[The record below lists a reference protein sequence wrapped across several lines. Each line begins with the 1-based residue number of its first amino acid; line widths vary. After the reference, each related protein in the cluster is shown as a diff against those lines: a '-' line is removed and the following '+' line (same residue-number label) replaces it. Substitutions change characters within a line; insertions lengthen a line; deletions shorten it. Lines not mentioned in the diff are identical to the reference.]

1 MKYFYLCLIS
11 AFLIGCSKEDDSSN
25 SLYASNDAEIIAYLE
40 ANSIAATKTGS
51 GLYYFIS
58 KQGTGQSPRQSS
70 AVRVAYKG
78 YFTSGRIFDQ
88 SNSAGISFSLNQV
101 IAGWTEG
108 LTYFKEGGEGK
119 LFIPSNLG
127 YGDLGYGS
135 IPGGSVLVFDIK
147 LIEVKD

>member
-1 MKYFYLCLIS
+1 MS
-11 AFLIGCSKEDDSSN
+11 AFLIVCSKEDDSSN
-25 SLYASNDAEIIAYLE
+25 SPYASNDAEIIAYLE

-58 KQGTGQSPRQSS
+58 KQGTGASPVASS

-78 YFTSGRIFDQ
+78 YFTSGKVFDQ
-88 SNSAGISFSLNQV
+88 SSSSGISFSLNQV
-101 IAGWTEG
+101 IPGWTEG

-127 YGDLGYGS
+127 Y
-135 IPGGSVLVFDIK
+135 
-147 LIEVKD
+147 

>member
-1 MKYFYLCLIS
+1 MKYFYLCLLS
-11 AFLIGCSKEDDSSN
+11 VLLMGCSKEDGSSDSQ
-25 SLYASNDAEIIAYLE
+25 YASNDEEIKAYLE
-40 ANSIAATKTGS
+40 ANNIAATKTGS
-51 GLYYFIS
+51 GLYYFMS
-58 KQGTGQSPRQSS
+58 KEGNGIRPNTNS

-78 YFTSGRIFDQ
+78 YFTSGRVFDQ

>member
-1 MKYFYLCLIS
+1 MKYFYLCLLS
-11 AFLIGCSKEDDSSN
+11 VLLMGCSKEDDSSN
-25 SLYASNDAEIIAYLE
+25 SSYASNDAEIIAYLE

-51 GLYYFIS
+51 GLYYYMS
-58 KQGTGQSPRQSS
+58 KEGNGIRPNTNS

-78 YFTSGRIFDQ
+78 YFTSGRVFDQ

>member
-11 AFLIGCSKEDDSSN
+11 AFLIGCSKKDNSSN

-40 ANSIAATKTGS
+40 ANSITATKTGS

-58 KQGTGQSPRQSS
+58 KQGTGASPVASS

-78 YFTSGRIFDQ
+78 YFTSGRVFDQ
-88 SNSAGISFSLNQV
+88 SNSTGISFSLNQV
-101 IAGWTEG
+101 IPGWTEG

-135 IPGGSVLVFDIK
+135 IPGGSVLIFDIT
-147 LIEVKD
+147 LLEVKD

>member
-11 AFLIGCSKEDDSSN
+11 AFLIGCSKKDDSSN

-51 GLYYFIS
+51 GLYYYMS
-58 KQGTGQSPRQSS
+58 KEGNGIRPNTNS

-78 YFTSGRIFDQ
+78 YFTSGRVFDQ

-101 IAGWTEG
+101 IPGWTEG

-127 YGDLGYGS
+127 YGQYGNGS
-135 IPGGSVLVFDIK
+135 IPGGSVLIFDIK